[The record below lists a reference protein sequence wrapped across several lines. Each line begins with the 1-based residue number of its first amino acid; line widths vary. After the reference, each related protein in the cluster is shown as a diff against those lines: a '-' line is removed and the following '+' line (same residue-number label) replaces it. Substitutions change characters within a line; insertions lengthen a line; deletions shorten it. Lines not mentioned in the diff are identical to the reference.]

1 MHYDCFKG
9 ILSLQGFVNEIGFS
23 SSKNVSAKFHS
34 NVCVRIYL
42 NNKCMI
48 FLLQNSHLALPYCS
62 DRRSVLLQCPKTSRH
77 CDVCLKEIVLSLY
90 HVQKTFFTYFIY
102 CLFIYF
108 LYSIFKLVLL
118 NLVIEKYII
127 FQDKSKDKV
136 SKLDTL
142 RHSIAGMIRSPKS
155 VLGSSSVSFITE
167 SPAFSTINSSFLSVL
182 SCSLPWPPCVCSSSV
197 FWCDTHQWETA
208 ERARVVSWCHSQDR
222 GPGAAEAAG
231 RLPGAREPWQTWR
244 ICAVCV
250 LGWTA
255 QTFHHSVC
263 WCEYM
268 IRKLCTTLTQN
279 NVIIH
284 QNNIFRFN
292 NEWRRNH

>member
-1 MHYDCFKG
+1 MH
-9 ILSLQGFVNEIGFS
+9 
-23 SSKNVSAKFHS
+23 
-34 NVCVRIYL
+34 
-42 NNKCMI
+42 
-48 FLLQNSHLALPYCS
+48 
-62 DRRSVLLQCPKTSRH
+62 
-77 CDVCLKEIVLSLY
+77 
-90 HVQKTFFTYFIY
+90 
-102 CLFIYF
+102 
-108 LYSIFKLVLL
+108 VLL
-118 NLVIEKYII
+118 NLVIEKYIT

-136 SKLDTL
+136 SKFDTL
-142 RHSIAGMIRSPKS
+142 RHSIAGIIRSPKS

-167 SPAFSTINSSFLSVL
+167 SPAFSIITTSFLSVL

-208 ERARVVSWCHSQDR
+208 GWARVVSRCHSQDR

-231 RLPGAREPWQTWR
+231 RLPGAREPRQTWR

-284 QNNIFRFN
+284 PKNIFRFN

>member
-1 MHYDCFKG
+1 MRLIFRLLKMCLLNSIQMYASEYTWTISVWF
-9 ILSLQGFVNEIGFS
+9 FS
-23 SSKNVSAKFHS
+23 
-34 NVCVRIYL
+34 Y
-42 NNKCMI
+42 
-48 FLLQNSHLALPYCS
+48 NSHLALPYCS
-62 DRRSVLLQCPKTSRH
+62 DRKSVLLQCPKTSCH
-77 CDVCLKEIVLSLY
+77 CDVCLKDIVLLCIIIVPCPKNIFY
-90 HVQKTFFTYFIY
+90 LFYLLFI

-167 SPAFSTINSSFLSVL
+167 SPAFSIINSSFLSVL

-208 ERARVVSWCHSQDR
+208 ERARVVSRCHSQDR

-231 RLPGAREPWQTWR
+231 RLPGAREPRQTWR

-268 IRKLCTTLTQN
+268 IRKLCTTLTRN

-284 QNNIFRFN
+284 PNNIFRFN